1 MGTTVVVVIMIGTE
15 EGGATV
21 RLRSAAVPTR
31 IAMKITLDTA
41 TAEAG
46 EAPEAMANTGTTCTQ
61 ITTEKDT
68 TDADANHPA
77 VVATPHAAT
86 AARSGNS
93 CMTNSN
99 KIPAM

>member
-1 MGTTVVVVIMIGTE
+1 
-15 EGGATV
+15 
-21 RLRSAAVPTR
+21 
-31 IAMKITLDTA
+31 
-41 TAEAG
+41 
-46 EAPEAMANTGTTCTQ
+46 
-61 ITTEKDT
+61 
-68 TDADANHPA
+68 